1 MGNSLEKP
9 LSPVE
14 QPTTFE
20 NLESPKND
28 ETSNPIAP
36 ESYTEEAITSSVENP
51 KVVEQENKSDEV
63 IKPLSPIEQSEILEE
78 QKVSECNEV
87 TETAEE
93 TPANLLE
100 NPKIPEKENN
110 LDLVLESSSPLE
122 QSGDLEKPKSPE
134 NSSVKKLED
143 KVLQTKLSTSSS
155 KNSEAN
161 LNSPLEEN
169 AGNFEENVSRPAV
182 KSESSTGEM
191 DTSTETPNSE
201 AKLEN
206 ANLLDNSQSL
216 VDGESSSQEVEP
228 VSAELSTIEKE
239 NSVNQP
245 TVELDEQSKPS
256 IDEKMHENDEV
267 FTETNQKTSETF
279 ETTQMVAA
287 DANKTSSNEEK
298 RC

>member
-1 MGNSLEKP
+1 
-9 LSPVE
+9 
-14 QPTTFE
+14 
-20 NLESPKND
+20 
-28 ETSNPIAP
+28 
-36 ESYTEEAITSSVENP
+36 
-51 KVVEQENKSDEV
+51 
-63 IKPLSPIEQSEILEE
+63 
-78 QKVSECNEV
+78 
-87 TETAEE
+87 
-93 TPANLLE
+93 
-100 NPKIPEKENN
+100 
-110 LDLVLESSSPLE
+110 LVLDPSSPLE

-134 NSSVKKLED
+134 NSSVKQLED
-143 KVLQTKLSTSSS
+143 KVLDTKLSTSSS

-169 AGNFEENVSRPAV
+169 AVNFEENVSRPVV

-206 ANLLDNSQSL
+206 ANLLDNAQSL
-216 VDGESSSQEVEP
+216 VDGESSSKEVEP
-228 VSAELSTIEKE
+228 VSAELSAIKKE
-239 NSVNQP
+239 NPVNQP
-245 TVELDEQSKPS
+245 AVELDEQSKPS

-287 DANKTSSNEEK
+287 DANKSSSNEEK